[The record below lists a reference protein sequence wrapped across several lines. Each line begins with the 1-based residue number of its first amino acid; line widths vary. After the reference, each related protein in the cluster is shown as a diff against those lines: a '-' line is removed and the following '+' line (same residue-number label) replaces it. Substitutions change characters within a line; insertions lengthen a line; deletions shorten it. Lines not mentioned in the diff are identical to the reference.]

1 MLEGEERWAVERVT
15 VPNRNVKG
23 TLRASREKYI
33 CDEIKSKITV
43 LKDRNDANSDS
54 DSDAPK
60 N

>member
-15 VPNRNVKG
+15 VPNRNIKG
-23 TLRASREKYI
+23 TVRASREKSI

-43 LKDRNDANSDS
+43 LTDRNANSNSDS
-54 DSDAPK
+54 DETK